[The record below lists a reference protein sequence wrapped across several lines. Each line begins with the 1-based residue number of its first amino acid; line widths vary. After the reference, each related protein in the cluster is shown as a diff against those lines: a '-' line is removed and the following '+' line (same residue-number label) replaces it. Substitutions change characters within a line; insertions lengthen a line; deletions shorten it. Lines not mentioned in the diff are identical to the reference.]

1 MKNSI
6 IIIYLIFNLSTFTSA
21 QFWEPLP
28 SSPSG
33 GPFRSIQIDS
43 SGNIFAINNNMGVYR
58 STDSGNSW
66 TNVFAQS
73 ELGFISIN
81 PKGCIYLKN
90 TNKYDFKNIFFQLIM
105 EIHGIILM
113 IPF

>member
-58 STDSGNSW
+58 SRHIAGIHGQMFSHKVNL
-66 TNVFAQS
+66 V
-73 ELGFISIN
+73 L
-81 PKGCIYLKN
+81 
-90 TNKYDFKNIFFQLIM
+90 FQLIPRGVF
-105 EIHGIILM
+105 I
-113 IPF
+113 